1 MAAVLAKE
9 LRERSSF
16 FMAGRIF
23 IALPCREMRK
33 KQLNN
38 AF

>member
-1 MAAVLAKE
+1 MAAALGKE

-23 IALPCREMRK
+23 IALSCREMRK